1 LGLVWFMR
9 EIEDEV
15 VLILTCCVRENCEAC
30 ERNSKEVIN
39 LWIVTSPSFIIVM
52 WVSCTNV
59 VVDDVKRV
67 RIVRDSL

>member
-52 WVSCTNV
+52 WV
-59 VVDDVKRV
+59 
-67 RIVRDSL
+67 LLH